1 MLQIELIENG
11 RKPIIRELD
20 FGKHTLGRSLFADFR
35 VKDKAVGKMHATI
48 EVQSQD
54 VVITAMNG
62 HDLWHEGEKHTR
74 VINPAV
80 NSMLKLGESTIRL
93 IEGAGQKASESDA
106 EPTKQILSMTP
117 ANSKNEHIPT
127 LEVREL
133 KTESKPNLQEK
144 AAAEEWTTLKKA
156 LQQLTLEKMDLFKRT
171 LIDGYSDQ
179 QLREEA
185 TATASQIIRSGDIA
199 LPPECD
205 TDRLLIETV
214 AESIGLGPLEPLLAD
229 DSVTEIMVNGPNQIY
244 LERNG
249 RLSRSETRF
258 TGNSSLQSVIERIV
272 APLGRRI
279 DEGSPMV
286 DARLPDGS
294 RVNAIIAPLS
304 LIGPVVTIRKFSK
317 ERFDLKRLVDFISLS
332 PEMAKFLEICVNHRK
347 NIIVCGGT
355 GSGKTTFLNALSDC
369 IPETDRI
376 VTIEDAAE
384 LQLGQDHVISL
395 ESRPA
400 NIELK
405 GEVTIRDLVRNALR
419 MRPDRI
425 VVGECRGGEALDML
439 QAMNTGHDGS
449 LTTAHANSP
458 RDLLSRLEVMVLM
471 AGMDMPVKVIREQ
484 IASAVD
490 IVVHQSRFADGKRR
504 VTSIVEID
512 GIEEDVI
519 LMQKLFEFRQ
529 TGISEDGYIQG
540 DYRSMGIAPRFY
552 TELREAGVELD
563 RSIFGMTE
571 ATID

>member
-1 MLQIELIENG
+1 MDIEPDDVIFTVMNGCTMQVNGEPQTRLINPEARSLIELGDTRI
-11 RKPIIRELD
+11 
-20 FGKHTLGRSLFADFR
+20 T
-35 VKDKAVGKMHATI
+35 VVGAKNST
-48 EVQSQD
+48 VSQEP
-54 VVITAMNG
+54 VT
-62 HDLWHEGEKHTR
+62 
-74 VINPAV
+74 NPAQDNLAESEARV
-80 NSMLKLGESTIRL
+80 PLLKPQAIV
-93 IEGAGQKASESDA
+93 AQ
-106 EPTKQILSMTP
+106 PP
-117 ANSKNEHIPT
+117 ADPRTEQDSKD
-127 LEVREL
+127 
-133 KTESKPNLQEK
+133 
-144 AAAEEWTTLKKA
+144 WTRLKKQ
-156 LQQLTLEKMDLFKRT
+156 LQQKTLEKMDLFKRT
-171 LIDGYSDQ
+171 LIDSYTDA
-179 QLREEA
+179 QLRDEAEA
-185 TATASQIIRSGDIA
+185 TAQQIIKGGEIK
-199 LPPECD
+199 LPQGCD
-205 TDRLLIETV
+205 HARLIRETV
-214 AESIGLGPLEPLLAD
+214 AESIGLGPLEPLLDD
-229 DSVTEIMVNGPNQIY
+229 DSVTEIMVNGPDRIY
-244 LERNG
+244 VEKAG
-249 RLSRSETRF
+249 RLSRSTTRF
-258 TGNSSLQSVIERIV
+258 TSDASLLSVIERIV

-294 RVNAIIAPLS
+294 RVNAVIAPLS
-304 LIGPVVTIRKFSK
+304 LTGPVVTIRKFFK
-317 ERFDLKRLVDFISLS
+317 ERFNMNRLVEFDSLS
-332 PEMAKFLEICVNHRK
+332 PEMAKFLQICVNHRK

-369 IPETDRI
+369 IPESERI

-384 LQLGQDHVISL
+384 LQLAQDHVISL

-400 NIELK
+400 NVEQR

-490 IVVHQSRFADGKRR
+490 IVVHQSRFADGRRR

-529 TGISEDGYIQG
+529 TGIGAEGQIQG
-540 DYRSMGIAPRFY
+540 HYRSMGIAPRFY

-563 RSIFGMTE
+563 RSIFGLGSTATE
-571 ATID
+571 STL

>member
-1 MLQIELIENG
+1 MLQIELSEAG
-11 RKPIIRELD
+11 RKPVIRELD
-20 FGKHTLGRSLFADFR
+20 FGKHTLGRSLFADLR
-35 VKDKAVGKMHATI
+35 VKDRSVGKLHATI
-48 EVQSQD
+48 EVQPSD

-62 HDLWHEGEKHTR
+62 NELWVDGEKQTR
-74 VINPAV
+74 VINPSV
-80 NSMLKLGESTIRL
+80 NSVLRLGEAALKIVQGGML
-93 IEGAGQKASESDA
+93 SESLAQPVLAPAKPESADEAAVPVLTTQIDKQHKPGLSRADQA
-106 EPTKQILSMTP
+106 E
-117 ANSKNEHIPT
+117 
-127 LEVREL
+127 
-133 KTESKPNLQEK
+133 
-144 AAAEEWTTLKKA
+144 AERWTALKKT
-156 LQQLTLEKMDLFKRT
+156 LQQQTLEKMDLFKRT
-171 LIDGYSDQ
+171 LIDGYSDT

-185 TATASQIIRSGDIA
+185 SSTASQIIRSGDIR
-199 LPPECD
+199 LPADCD
-205 TDRLLIETV
+205 TEKLLQETV

-229 DSVTEIMVNGPNQIY
+229 DSVTEIMVNGPDQIY
-244 LERNG
+244 LERSG
-249 RLSRSETRF
+249 RLSRSTTRF
-258 TGNSSLQSVIERIV
+258 TSDASLHSVIERIV
-272 APLGRRI
+272 TPLGRRI

-317 ERFDLKRLVDFISLS
+317 ERFNLQRLVEFNSLS
-332 PEMAKFLEICVNHRK
+332 PEMAKFLEICVKHRK

-369 IPETDRI
+369 IPASDRI

-400 NIELK
+400 NIEQK
-405 GEVTIRDLVRNALR
+405 GEITIRDLVRNALR

-449 LTTAHANSP
+449 LTTAHANTP
-458 RDLLSRLEVMVLM
+458 RDLLSRLEVMVLQ
-471 AGMDMPVKVIREQ
+471 AMDVPVKVIREQ

-490 IVVHQSRFADGKRR
+490 IVVHQSRFADGRRR

-512 GIEEDVI
+512 GIEEDVV

-529 TGISEDGYIQG
+529 TGISEEGYIQG

-563 RSIFGMTE
+563 RSIFGMSE
-571 ATID
+571 AKME